1 MLLTPRALARLV
13 SEAVRRRQA
22 ADRLLTVADRVER
35 ADIAP
40 MPMPMPMQEIDAEVK
55 AVRASRKRRAGSG
68 AGRRTN

>member
-40 MPMPMPMQEIDAEVK
+40 MPMPMQEIDAEVK